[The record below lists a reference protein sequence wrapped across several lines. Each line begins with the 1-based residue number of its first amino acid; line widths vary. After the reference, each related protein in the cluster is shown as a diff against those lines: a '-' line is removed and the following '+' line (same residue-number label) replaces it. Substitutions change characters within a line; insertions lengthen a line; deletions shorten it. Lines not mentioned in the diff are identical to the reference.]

1 MRKSNK
7 ELMGDLAEDIFFEKM
22 NGEKNPDRW
31 DPNGDGLLNKNIVKV
46 QTEGDLEENK
56 SSKAI
61 DFFRKKREIEKKNIY
76 HHIGIYEY
84 KVSTLE
90 TFSKLEQTE
99 NEIKNKLEQLRA
111 LDNHID
117 IDVVIAKN
125 KVIGVDTDEDYI
137 ELKKIMEYKN

>member
-1 MRKSNK
+1 M
-7 ELMGDLAEDIFFEKM
+7 
-22 NGEKNPDRW
+22 
-31 DPNGDGLLNKNIVKV
+31 
-46 QTEGDLEENK
+46 QTESDLEGNK

-61 DFFRKKREIEKKNIY
+61 NFFRKKLEIEKKNIY

-84 KVSTLE
+84 EVSTLE

-117 IDVVIAKN
+117 IDVIRAKN
-125 KVIGVDTDEDYI
+125 KVIGVDTEEDYI